1 MNNFNEFVSLWKG
14 IEKWVF
20 EEIQSMNEML
30 FRFKDKEKP
39 MGYARQ
45 LANSIHSYPMPEIL
59 SGPWI
64 AKEWNPDLVQE
75 VRFTIYLTL
84 LKTIR

>member
-1 MNNFNEFVSLWKG
+1 MDVDLTESGIEHTDDIVELTFQYLTMVRQKG

-45 LANSIHSYPMPEIL
+45 LGVLAINNFCFSINS
-59 SGPWI
+59 
-64 AKEWNPDLVQE
+64 
-75 VRFTIYLTL
+75 
-84 LKTIR
+84 